1 MDGRS
6 SCLQTPFNH
15 SNTRLFHYSDPNFI
29 RKFTLFKFV
38 KVFLHFSQAAR
49 NILISGGDGYVAK
62 VSDFGLSKT
71 FYDNVRYKKRFRH
84 YVPWKWMAIEYLKD
98 ACFTMKSDVWSYGVV
113 LWEIF
118 SLGQEPYAGK
128 SIEEVITQIK
138 TGYRM
143 PCPDEVVD
151 VAWADDVYRDVM
163 KKCWD
168 AGESCER
175 MGLFLCFE

>member
-1 MDGRS
+1 M
-6 SCLQTPFNH
+6 
-15 SNTRLFHYSDPNFI
+15 
-29 RKFTLFKFV
+29 
-38 KVFLHFSQAAR
+38 
-49 NILISGGDGYVAK
+49 AK

-71 FYDNVRYKKRFRH
+71 FYDNVRYKNRFRH

-168 AGESCER
+168 AGN
-175 MGLFLCFE
+175 L

>member
-1 MDGRS
+1 
-6 SCLQTPFNH
+6 
-15 SNTRLFHYSDPNFI
+15 
-29 RKFTLFKFV
+29 
-38 KVFLHFSQAAR
+38 
-49 NILISGGDGYVAK
+49 VAK

-128 SIEEVITQIK
+128 SIEEVISQIK
-138 TGYRM
+138 TGYRL
-143 PCPDEVVD
+143 PCPEEVVD
-151 VAWADDVYRDVM
+151 VAWADDVYNDVM
-163 KKCWD
+163 RKCWD
-168 AGESCER
+168 ADPSTRCSFGEIVNSLEKLMDSEELTEYRDCSDKCRSKKELMLDDSTR
-175 MGLFLCFE
+175 

>member
-1 MDGRS
+1 M
-6 SCLQTPFNH
+6 
-15 SNTRLFHYSDPNFI
+15 
-29 RKFTLFKFV
+29 
-38 KVFLHFSQAAR
+38 
-49 NILISGGDGYVAK
+49 AK

-168 AGESCER
+168 AGESCEP
-175 MGLFLCFE
+175 MGLFLCTEWDMNVTSFSSISYYSNLRLISNMLYIYAIVSSLVK